1 MQDFFVHFKL
11 RVFVYVTTITF
22 YAELNAYLDVSLSAK
37 LCLNL
42 PGSLIGPSINALATI
57 SLTPNV
63 RVSPEGGVYISVL
76 VIAVTFVI
84 KYIIFSLQVERVGI
98 SITGSFNYQLQP
110 TGTAELSGTSL
121 SRACS
126 LTHSLTYSL
135 TQSLTHSINQS
146 INLIPLSQKHHSG
159 YVVYHAGSRHS
170 THCTRTIEPHVR
182 VPHLYTVLMVAVV
195 LQEVHKTCGSW

>member
-121 SRACS
+121 SRACADLYHVWPGNYVDLKAWYQLRKIKYCRAS
-126 LTHSLTYSL
+126 RWLGRFVSSYFALGSCCFKSKTGCFLL
-135 TQSLTHSINQS
+135 INY
-146 INLIPLSQKHHSG
+146 NLLDFLS
-159 YVVYHAGSRHS
+159 
-170 THCTRTIEPHVR
+170 
-182 VPHLYTVLMVAVV
+182 
-195 LQEVHKTCGSW
+195 

>member
-84 KYIIFSLQVERVGI
+84 KYIIFSLQVERVQCSTRRRLKTHFWI
-98 SITGSFNYQLQP
+98 ICSFSLNCMILCTYACTIMKVYPLGVDYIIWLRV
-110 TGTAELSGTSL
+110 TWL
-121 SRACS
+121 SRDKRW
-126 LTHSLTYSL
+126 
-135 TQSLTHSINQS
+135 Q
-146 INLIPLSQKHHSG
+146 
-159 YVVYHAGSRHS
+159 
-170 THCTRTIEPHVR
+170 
-182 VPHLYTVLMVAVV
+182 
-195 LQEVHKTCGSW
+195 